1 MSTRLERVVDV
12 QEVEAVASGAL
23 VGAVAMA
30 AVAAMAEEEVEAE
43 AVTLHEVV
51 AMEVETAME
60 ATGDTEVATAAMA
73 VTGVMVVVVADTE
86 VVVAEDIPQV
96 EDTGTTGGRV
106 VTASGPGATTETATT
121 AMPHTTRQSSLS
133 SRSSVGWLYLK
144 RCAPQEKC
152 PCCVVEP

>member
-1 MSTRLERVVDV
+1 VSMRLERVVDV

-30 AVAAMAEEEVEAE
+30 AVAAMAEEEV
-43 AVTLHEVV
+43 V

-73 VTGVMVVVVADTE
+73 VTGVMVVAAAADTE
-86 VVVAEDIPQV
+86 VAVAEDIPQV

>member
-1 MSTRLERVVDV
+1 VSMRLERVVDV

-23 VGAVAMA
+23 VGVVAMA
-30 AVAAMAEEEVEAE
+30 AVAAMAEE
-43 AVTLHEVV
+43 EVV

-73 VTGVMVVVVADTE
+73 VTGVMVVAAADTE